1 MNRISLGAA
10 AFGALF
16 LGATAVSNAAEV
28 GALECSID
36 PGMGWVIGSQK
47 TMQCRFTAHD
57 GSISE
62 PYEGTVTKIGIDIG
76 VTGRSTILWNVVA
89 PTSAMRPGAL
99 AGTYAGVSAEA
110 TAVAGVGA
118 NVLVGGSSQTI
129 SLQPVSI
136 GSQTGVNIAAGI
148 GAIRLTSVAQPVP
161 GPVVSK

>member
-1 MNRISLGAA
+1 MKKTGLVAG
-10 AFGALF
+10 AFGALL
-16 LGATAVSNAAEV
+16 LGAMGTANAAEV

-57 GSISE
+57 GTISE

-99 AGTYAGVSAEA
+99 QGLYAGVSAEA
-110 TAVAGVGA
+110 TAVAGLGA
-118 NVLVGGSSQTI
+118 NVLVGGSGQTI
-129 SLQPVSI
+129 SLQPVSF
-136 GSQTGVNIAAGI
+136 GSQTGVNVAGGI
-148 GAIRLTSVAQPVP
+148 GAIRLTSVAQPA
-161 GPVVSK
+161 GPLVSK